1 MLRTGLSGINR
12 RLCCD
17 LAWPSILDGEMSSL
31 PAHLEVGKVIGDYQ
45 IVSLIGQGGM
55 GKVFKVR
62 NLISDRTEAMK
73 VLLPDLDPS
82 PELAERFLRE
92 IKVVA
97 GLEHPNIASLRT
109 ALRSGN
115 QLLMIME
122 FVDGHSLNELLAIDR
137 FDETR
142 AVHIANQVLNAL
154 AHAHRLG
161 VVHRDVKPSNILVGL
176 GDRVKLTDFG
186 IASRTGDPKLTAAGT
201 ALGSLYYMSPEQ
213 MRAEPLDARS
223 DLYSVGATLYEM
235 ITGIRPVP
243 GESFYSILKA
253 HAETRPKPMIHLVPG
268 ITPALSSVAERSLEK
283 APQSR
288 FQSAEEFQ
296 AALHGVKSAPRSADL
311 EETAP
316 EPPLVFRPPT
326 NPNRTPSGTT
336 PPSGQIAKPP
346 SETGSK
352 SWDPAVLETAR
363 KNLAVYI
370 GPMAKVLVSR
380 AAKTARSTEE
390 LYRALAAE
398 ISVPSDREKFLR
410 SLPF

>member
-1 MLRTGLSGINR
+1 
-12 RLCCD
+12 
-17 LAWPSILDGEMSSL
+17 
-31 PAHLEVGKVIGDYQ
+31 V
-45 IVSLIGQGGM
+45 
-55 GKVFKVR
+55 
-62 NLISDRTEAMK
+62 
-73 VLLPDLDPS
+73 
-82 PELAERFLRE
+82 
-92 IKVVA
+92 
-97 GLEHPNIASLRT
+97 
-109 ALRSGN
+109 GN

-122 FVDGHSLNELLAIDR
+122 FVEGHSLNDLLAIGR
-137 FDETR
+137 FDEAR
-142 AVHIANQVLNAL
+142 AVHVTNEVLNAL

-161 VVHRDVKPSNILVGL
+161 VVHRDVKPSNILVGS

-213 MRAEPLDARS
+213 MKAEPIDVRS

-243 GESFYSILKA
+243 GESFYSILRA

-268 ITPALSSVAERSLEK
+268 ITPALSHVVERSLEK
-283 APQSR
+283 SPEAR

-296 AALHGVKSAPRSADL
+296 AALRGLDSAPRSVDL
-311 EETAP
+311 EEST
-316 EPPLVFRPPT
+316 PLSPLDFRPPT
-326 NPNRTPSGTT
+326 NPNLAPRATT
-336 PPSGQIAKPP
+336 PPSGQVAKAP

-380 AAKTARSTEE
+380 AAKTARNTEE

-410 SLPF
+410 SLPL

>member
-1 MLRTGLSGINR
+1 
-12 RLCCD
+12 
-17 LAWPSILDGEMSSL
+17 MSSL
-31 PAHLEVGKVIGDYQ
+31 PAHLELGRVIGDYE
-45 IVSLIGQGGM
+45 VVALIGQGGM

-62 NLISDRTEAMK
+62 NLISDRAEAMK

-82 PELAERFLRE
+82 PDLVERFLRE

-109 ALRSGN
+109 ALRVGN
-115 QLLMIME
+115 QVLMIME
-122 FVDGHSLNELLAIDR
+122 LVDGCSLNDLLR
-137 FDETR
+137 VGPLGMTR
-142 AVHIANQVLNAL
+142 AVNIICQVLNAL
-154 AHAHRLG
+154 SHAHRLG
-161 VVHRDVKPSNILVGL
+161 VVHRDVKPSNILVGM

-186 IASRTGDPKLTAAGT
+186 IASRSGDPKLTAAGT

-213 MRAEPLDARS
+213 MKAMPLDARS

-235 ITGIRPVP
+235 ITRTRPVP

-253 HAETRPKPMIHLVPG
+253 HTETRPKPMIHLVPG
-268 ITPALSSVAERSLEK
+268 ITASLSRIVERSLEK
-283 APQSR
+283 APESR

-296 AALHGVKSAPRSADL
+296 AALRGLDL
-311 EETAP
+311 EAQPVDFVTTAP

-326 NPNRTPSGTT
+326 NPNRTPSGSTA
-336 PPSGQIAKPP
+336 PSGQLAKAP

-380 AAKTARSTEE
+380 AAKTARNTEE

>member
-1 MLRTGLSGINR
+1 
-12 RLCCD
+12 
-17 LAWPSILDGEMSSL
+17 MSSL
-31 PAHLEVGKVIGDYQ
+31 PAHLEVGTVISDYQ

-62 NLISDRTEAMK
+62 NLISDRAEAMK
-73 VLLPDLDPS
+73 VLLPDLDPR
-82 PELAERFLRE
+82 PDLAERFLRE

-109 ALRSGN
+109 ALRVGN

-122 FVDGHSLNELLAIDR
+122 YVEGHSLNEMLAVGR
-137 FDETR
+137 FDEAR
-142 AVHIANQVLNAL
+142 AINVTSQVLNAL

-161 VVHRDVKPSNILVGL
+161 VVHRDVKPSNILVGS

-213 MRAEPLDARS
+213 MKAEPIDARS

-243 GESFYSILKA
+243 GESFYSILRA
-253 HAETRPKPMIHLVPG
+253 HAETRPKPMIHVVPG
-268 ITPALSSVAERSLEK
+268 ITSALSCVVERSLEK
-283 APQSR
+283 SPEGR
-288 FQSAEEFQ
+288 FQTAEAFQ
-296 AALHGVKSAPRSADL
+296 AALRGLDSEAQTVDFVA
-311 EETAP
+311 TAP

-326 NPNRTPSGTT
+326 NPNRTPSGST
-336 PPSGQIAKPP
+336 PPSGQVAKAS

-352 SWDPAVLETAR
+352 TWDPAVLETAR

-380 AAKTARSTEE
+380 AARTARNTEE
-390 LYRALAAE
+390 LYRALATE

-410 SLPF
+410 SVPF

>member
-1 MLRTGLSGINR
+1 
-12 RLCCD
+12 
-17 LAWPSILDGEMSSL
+17 MSSL
-31 PAHLEVGKVIGDYQ
+31 PAQLEVGRVIGDYQ

-73 VLLPDLDPS
+73 VLLPDLDPRH
-82 PELAERFLRE
+82 ELVERFLRE
-92 IKVVA
+92 IKLVA

-109 ALRSGN
+109 ALRAGN

-122 FVDGHSLNELLAIDR
+122 FVEGHSLNELLAIRR
-137 FDETR
+137 FDEAR
-142 AVHIANQVLNAL
+142 AVHITNQVLNAL

-161 VVHRDVKPSNILVGL
+161 VVHRDVKPSNILVGS

-201 ALGSLYYMSPEQ
+201 AIGSLYYMSPEQ
-213 MRAEPLDARS
+213 MKAEPIDARS

-243 GESFYSILKA
+243 GESFYSILRA

-268 ITPALSSVAERSLEK
+268 IAPGLSRVVERSLEK
-283 APQSR
+283 APASR

-296 AALHGVKSAPRSADL
+296 TALRGLDSAQRTADL

-326 NPNRTPSGTT
+326 NPNRTPSSNT
-336 PPSGQIAKPP
+336 PPSGATPKAP

-352 SWDPAVLETAR
+352 LWDPVVLETAR

-380 AAKTARSTEE
+380 AAKTARNTEE

-398 ISVPSDREKFLR
+398 ISTPTDREKFLR
-410 SLPF
+410 SLPL

>member
-1 MLRTGLSGINR
+1 
-12 RLCCD
+12 
-17 LAWPSILDGEMSSL
+17 MSSL
-31 PAHLEVGKVIGDYQ
+31 PAHLEVGAVVGDYQ

-55 GKVFKVR
+55 GKVFRVR
-62 NLISDRTEAMK
+62 NVISDRTEAMK
-73 VLLPDLDPS
+73 VLLPDLDPR
-82 PELAERFLRE
+82 PELVERFLRE

-109 ALRSGN
+109 ALRVGN

-122 FVDGHSLNELLAIDR
+122 FVEGHSLNELLVIGR
-137 FDETR
+137 FDEAR
-142 AVHIANQVLNAL
+142 AVHITNQVLNAL

-161 VVHRDVKPSNILVGL
+161 VVHRDVKPSNILVGS

-201 ALGSLYYMSPEQ
+201 AIGSLYYMSPEQ
-213 MRAEPLDARS
+213 MKAEPIDARS

-243 GESFYSILKA
+243 GESFYSILRA

-268 ITPALSSVAERSLEK
+268 IAPALSRVVERSLEK
-283 APQSR
+283 TPASR

-296 AALHGVKSAPRSADL
+296 AALRGLDSAERTADL
-311 EETAP
+311 DATAP
-316 EPPLVFRPPT
+316 EPALVFRPPT
-326 NPNRTPSGTT
+326 NPNRIPSGNT
-336 PPSGQIAKPP
+336 PPGGVTPKAP

-352 SWDPAVLETAR
+352 SWDPVVLETAR

-380 AAKTARSTEE
+380 ASKIARTTEE
-390 LYRALAAE
+390 LYRVLAAE

>member
-1 MLRTGLSGINR
+1 
-12 RLCCD
+12 
-17 LAWPSILDGEMSSL
+17 MSSL
-31 PAHLEVGKVIGDYQ
+31 PAHLEVGTVISDYQ

-73 VLLPDLDPS
+73 VLLPDLDPR
-82 PELAERFLRE
+82 PDLAERFLRE

-109 ALRSGN
+109 ALRVGN

-122 FVDGHSLNELLAIDR
+122 FVEGQSLNEMLAVGR
-137 FDETR
+137 FDEAR
-142 AVHIANQVLNAL
+142 AINVTSQVLNAL

-161 VVHRDVKPSNILVGL
+161 VVHRDVKPSNILVGS

-213 MRAEPLDARS
+213 MKAEPIDARS

-243 GESFYSILKA
+243 GESFYSILRA
-253 HAETRPKPMIHLVPG
+253 HAETRPKPMIHVVPG
-268 ITPALSSVAERSLEK
+268 ITSALSRVVERSLEK
-283 APQSR
+283 SPEGR
-288 FQSAEEFQ
+288 FQTAEEFQ
-296 AALHGVKSAPRSADL
+296 VALRGLDSEAQTVDFLA
-311 EETAP
+311 TAP
-316 EPPLVFRPPT
+316 EPRLVFRPPT
-326 NPNRTPSGTT
+326 NPNRTPSGNT
-336 PPSGQIAKPP
+336 PPSGQVAKAP

-380 AAKTARSTEE
+380 AAKTARNTEE
-390 LYRALAAE
+390 LYRALATE

>member
-1 MLRTGLSGINR
+1 
-12 RLCCD
+12 
-17 LAWPSILDGEMSSL
+17 MSSL
-31 PAHLEVGKVIGDYQ
+31 PAHFEVGRIIGDYQ

-62 NLISDRTEAMK
+62 NVISDRTEAMK

-82 PELAERFLRE
+82 PELVERFLRE

-109 ALRSGN
+109 ALRVGN
-115 QLLMIME
+115 QILMIME
-122 FVDGHSLNELLAIDR
+122 FVEGHSLNELLAIGR

-142 AVHIANQVLNAL
+142 AVLITNQVLNAL

-161 VVHRDVKPSNILVGL
+161 IVHRDVKPSNILVGAA
-176 GDRVKLTDFG
+176 DRVKLTDFG

-201 ALGSLYYMSPEQ
+201 AIGSLYYMSPEQ
-213 MRAEPLDARS
+213 IKAEPVDARS
-223 DLYSVGATLYEM
+223 DVYSVGATLYEM

-243 GESFYSILKA
+243 GESFYSILRA
-253 HAETRPKPMIHLVPG
+253 HVETKPKPMIQLVPG
-268 ITPALSSVAERSLEK
+268 ISSALSRVVERSLEK
-283 APQSR
+283 TPESR
-288 FQSAEEFQ
+288 FQTTEEFQ
-296 AALHGVKSAPRSADL
+296 TALRELHSIDL
-311 EETAP
+311 DATAP

-326 NPNRTPSGTT
+326 NPNRIPSGTT
-336 PPSGQIAKPP
+336 PPSGHTPKPP

-380 AAKTARSTEE
+380 AAKTARTTEE
-390 LYRALAAE
+390 LYRALAVE
-398 ISVPSDREKFLR
+398 ISAPSDREKFLR

>member
-1 MLRTGLSGINR
+1 
-12 RLCCD
+12 
-17 LAWPSILDGEMSSL
+17 MSSH
-31 PAHLEVGKVIGDYQ
+31 PIHLQVGNLIGDYE
-45 IVSLIGQGGM
+45 IVSLLGQGGM

-82 PELAERFLRE
+82 PELVERFLRE

-109 ALRSGN
+109 ALRVGP

-122 FVDGHSLNELLAIDR
+122 YVDGSSLNDLLRAGRIDVK
-137 FDETR
+137 R
-142 AVHIANQVLNAL
+142 AVHITYQVLNAL
-154 AHAHRLG
+154 SHAHRIG
-161 VVHRDVKPSNILVGL
+161 VVHRDVKPSNILVGS
-176 GDRVKLTDFG
+176 GDCVKLTDFG

-213 MRAEPLDARS
+213 MKALPLDARS

-253 HAETRPKPMIHLVPG
+253 HTEAKPRPAMDLVPG
-268 ITPALSSVAERSLEK
+268 IASALSFVVQKSLEK
-283 APQSR
+283 APEDR
-288 FQSAEEFQ
+288 FQTADDFR
-296 AALHGVKSAPRSADL
+296 AALIGVSSGNSATVHAQPHV
-311 EETAP
+311 EGHP
-316 EPPLVFRPPT
+316 VFQPSVNRERPPALNT
-326 NPNRTPSGTT
+326 LPRGESP
-336 PPSGQIAKPP
+336 KPP
-346 SETGSK
+346 SEPGST
-352 SWDPAVLETAR
+352 SWDPVVLETAR
-363 KNLAVYI
+363 KTLAVYI

-380 AAKTARSTEE
+380 AAKTARTTEE
-390 LYRALAAE
+390 LYKALAAE
-398 ISVPSDREKFLR
+398 IVSPADRDKFLR

>member
-1 MLRTGLSGINR
+1 
-12 RLCCD
+12 
-17 LAWPSILDGEMSSL
+17 MSSL
-31 PAHLEVGKVIGDYQ
+31 PAHLEVGRVIGDYQ

-82 PELAERFLRE
+82 PELVERFLRE
-92 IKVVA
+92 IKLVA

-109 ALRSGN
+109 ALRAGN

-122 FVDGHSLNELLAIDR
+122 FVEGHSLNELLAIRR
-137 FDETR
+137 FDEAR
-142 AVHIANQVLNAL
+142 AVHVTSQVLNAL

-161 VVHRDVKPSNILVGL
+161 VVHRDVKPSNILVGS

-201 ALGSLYYMSPEQ
+201 AIGSLYYMSPEQ
-213 MRAEPLDARS
+213 MKAEPIDARS

-243 GESFYSILKA
+243 GESFYSILRA

-268 ITPALSSVAERSLEK
+268 ITPALSRVVERSLEK
-283 APQSR
+283 TPASR

-296 AALHGVKSAPRSADL
+296 AALRGLDSAERTADL
-311 EETAP
+311 DATAP
-316 EPPLVFRPPT
+316 EPPLIFRPPT
-326 NPNRTPSGTT
+326 NPTRVPSSNT
-336 PPSGQIAKPP
+336 PPSGATPKAR

-352 SWDPAVLETAR
+352 SWDPVVLETAR

-380 AAKTARSTEE
+380 AAKTARNTEE

-398 ISVPSDREKFLR
+398 ISTPTDREKFLR

>member
-1 MLRTGLSGINR
+1 
-12 RLCCD
+12 
-17 LAWPSILDGEMSSL
+17 MSSL
-31 PAHLEVGKVIGDYQ
+31 PAHLEVGAVIGDYQ

-73 VLLPDLDPS
+73 VLLPDLDPR
-82 PELAERFLRE
+82 PDLVERFLRE

-109 ALRSGN
+109 ALRVGN

-122 FVDGHSLNELLAIDR
+122 FVEGHSLNEMLAVGR
-137 FDETR
+137 FDEAR
-142 AVHIANQVLNAL
+142 AINVTSQVLNAL

-161 VVHRDVKPSNILVGL
+161 VVHRDVKPSNILVGS

-213 MRAEPLDARS
+213 MKAEPIDARS
-223 DLYSVGATLYEM
+223 DLYSVGATMYEM

-243 GESFYSILKA
+243 GESFYSILRA
-253 HAETRPKPMIHLVPG
+253 HAETRPKPMTHLVPG
-268 ITPALSSVAERSLEK
+268 ITSALSRVVERSLEK
-283 APQSR
+283 SAEGR
-288 FQSAEEFQ
+288 FQTAEAFQ
-296 AALHGVKSAPRSADL
+296 AALRGLDSEAQTVDFEA
-311 EETAP
+311 TAP

-326 NPNRTPSGTT
+326 NPNRTPSGNT
-336 PPSGQIAKPP
+336 PPSGQVAKAP

-352 SWDPAVLETAR
+352 SWDPAVLEAAR

-380 AAKTARSTEE
+380 AAKTARNTEE